1 MKKIFTTLTIILILS
16 NLSCNSTDNGNKI
29 TEDQVKETV
38 SNFFAS
44 IEIGSEL
51 NTTDYITDDFK
62 IVELG
67 GPYTLDE
74 FWALIAES
82 QGENIAVSR
91 KWNLSNWSIS
101 IDVNSAHVSY
111 KNNGTFVT
119 SIEGQEVT
127 TNPVWLESGYLV
139 LIDGKLKIKYF
150 QSEEV
155 SDYLSK

>member
-1 MKKIFTTLTIILILS
+1 MKNIFTTLTIILILS
-16 NLSCNSTDNGNKI
+16 NLSCNSIDNGNKI

>member
-1 MKKIFTTLTIILILS
+1 MKNIFTTLTIILILS
-16 NLSCNSTDNGNKI
+16 NLSCNSVDNSLKI

-38 SNFFAS
+38 GNFFTS
-44 IEIGSEL
+44 IEVESEL
-51 NTTDYITDDFK
+51 NTNDYITDDFK

-82 QGENIAVSR
+82 QGDNITISR
-91 KWNLSNWSIS
+91 KWDLSNWSIS

-119 SIEGQEVT
+119 SIEGEEIT
-127 TNPVWLESGYLV
+127 TTPVWLESGYLV
-139 LIDGKLKIKYF
+139 LENDELKIKYF

>member
-1 MKKIFTTLTIILILS
+1 MKNIFTTLTIILILS
-16 NLSCNSTDNGNKI
+16 NLSCNSVDNSHKI

-38 SNFFAS
+38 GNFFAS
-44 IEIGSEL
+44 IEVGSEL
-51 NTTDYITDDFK
+51 NTNDYITDDFK

-82 QGENIAVSR
+82 QGENITISR
-91 KWNLSNWSIS
+91 KWDLSNWSIS
-101 IDVNSAHVSY
+101 IDINSAHVSY
-111 KNNGTFVT
+111 KNNGTFVA
-119 SIEGQEVT
+119 SIDGEEII

-139 LIDGKLKIKYF
+139 LENDELKIKYF

>member
-1 MKKIFTTLTIILILS
+1 MKNIFTTLTIILILS
-16 NLSCNSTDNGNKI
+16 NLSCNSVDNSLKI

-38 SNFFAS
+38 GNFFAS

-51 NTTDYITDDFK
+51 NTSDYITDDFK

-82 QGENIAVSR
+82 QGENIPVSR
-91 KWNLSNWSIS
+91 KWDLSNWSIS

-119 SIEGQEVT
+119 SIEGEEVT

-139 LIDGKLKIKYF
+139 LENDELKIKYF

>member
-1 MKKIFTTLTIILILS
+1 MKNIFTTLTIILILS
-16 NLSCNSTDNGNKI
+16 NLSCNSIDNGNKI

-74 FWALIAES
+74 FWTLIAES

-91 KWNLSNWSIS
+91 KWDLSNWSIS

>member
-16 NLSCNSTDNGNKI
+16 NLSCNSIDNGNKI

-74 FWALIAES
+74 FWALIAVS
-82 QGENIAVSR
+82 QGENIAV
-91 KWNLSNWSIS
+91 
-101 IDVNSAHVSY
+101 
-111 KNNGTFVT
+111 
-119 SIEGQEVT
+119 
-127 TNPVWLESGYLV
+127 
-139 LIDGKLKIKYF
+139 
-150 QSEEV
+150 
-155 SDYLSK
+155 

>member
-1 MKKIFTTLTIILILS
+1 MKNIFTTLTIILILS
-16 NLSCNSTDNGNKI
+16 NLSCNSIDNSLKI

-38 SNFFAS
+38 GNFFAS
-44 IEIGSEL
+44 IEVGSEL
-51 NTTDYITDDFK
+51 NTNDYITGDFK

-82 QGENIAVSR
+82 QGENITVSR

-119 SIEGQEVT
+119 SIQGEQVT

-139 LIDGKLKIKYF
+139 LENDELKIKYF

>member
-16 NLSCNSTDNGNKI
+16 NLSCNSIDNGNKI

-82 QGENIAVSR
+82 QGENIAISR
-91 KWNLSNWSIS
+91 KWDLSNWSIS
-101 IDVNSAHVSY
+101 IDINSAHVSY